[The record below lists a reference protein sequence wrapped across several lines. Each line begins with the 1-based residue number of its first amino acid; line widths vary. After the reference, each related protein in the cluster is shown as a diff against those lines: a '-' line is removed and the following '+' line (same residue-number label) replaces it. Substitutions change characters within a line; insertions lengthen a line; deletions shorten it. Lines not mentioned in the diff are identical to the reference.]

1 MGLHN
6 VYKKEVVGTSPGRQ
20 MVHAWNKDKNMIIE
34 AEADVPL
41 ANYGVNE
48 KIEVYHGTETETRHG
63 VTGEPMHHEVGP
75 AKLHGIDMAPE

>member
-1 MGLHN
+1 
-6 VYKKEVVGTSPGRQ
+6 V
-20 MVHAWNKDKNMIIE
+20 VHAWNKDKNMIIE

-63 VTGEPMHHEVGP
+63 VTGEPLSHVSGP
-75 AKLHGIDMAPE
+75 VKTHGIDTAPVRNAPAAAPAA